1 MRGLDYFRQ
10 KIQELELKAPPEK
23 SDFYREYTKF
33 LIEKMKTVQYLDSEE
48 KAQDVNVF
56 FANPERAIAK
66 MKEDRN
72 FKLPLMSIS
81 IDDIDEDKDRR
92 KTSSNLEISTVWD
105 VKKQRA
111 VRIISKAAKPINLS
125 FTINIWSKYLEDLN
139 QIIESVMLMF
149 NPSMDFKTKD
159 SSNSQAFIQQ
169 VTDNSVMSVG
179 DQKDRVIRKMVI
191 ITAEAYLS
199 NPKYLI
205 TSTGEIE
212 RMGVDF
218 EFIDNPDSNYQT
230 VLSVGSDSA
239 VLSDIDQYNADYI
252 DGRTTGDGFA
262 VSAFLNQQVVLSD
275 GFTMQYNMYVPAV
288 KVLSGQAPFVVFT
301 PGTGN
306 WRNSLKLNPS
316 PGFLRSAGPNSLPG
330 NPGDLHT
337 TERLLAEG
345 YAVAT
350 YDVRAQ
356 ATPWSPNSG
365 GGGTDASLF
374 LPANLI
380 PETDENGNDIMVPWK
395 EFGGENFAV
404 RELLDVFEVRDHIV
418 SGLELPWT
426 GDLNLSAIGHV
437 GTSLGGMAGGAAAAY
452 SGRTVP
458 WYGISSVQNEF
469 EDAGALE
476 YGFPIDWGYTSSSV
490 FSEWHAVSIGA
501 FIADY
506 RVFQQYGARF
516 PYLSG
521 PIRMLNLTCMAP
533 RYLDKYIDGLSRDSL
548 DDFIAESERRVPL
561 AYELSSSIVPATFH
575 FSYDDRQRSIDMS
588 LDAMRSYTAPK
599 FYLGTTSH
607 HNSPKNYHS
616 EKLMNDISV
625 GWFNQY
631 LKGEARDLP
640 TDFGVDYY
648 MMETPNDVSSFQ
660 SYDHIRTYHE
670 SNEETLAGLT
680 NHNYAII
687 LDASGRKALHP
698 ITGPVSS
705 PSFIQSLEY
714 IIKPGATN
722 FVPDTSTFVELLI
735 EHRRTKDAPTST
747 QLLNFMMESV
757 DEVAFLSPP
766 LDQDFLFNG
775 EMSATL
781 AFSST
786 APGAF
791 GFDLVDYNPSGSG
804 EFFPMARVVTTGSHA
819 YDEAAPYES
828 RVLKSRYQCYTFK
841 KGHQIAFVLKNH
853 TLYRPNVELELYVH
867 KTTFE
872 VCPYFNNAIF
882 QFQMHNGISHLSI
895 PMKPI

>member
-81 IDDIDEDKDRR
+81 IDDIDEDVDRR

-111 VRIISKAAKPINLS
+111 IRIVSKAAKPINLS
-125 FTINIWSKYLEDLN
+125 FTINIWSKYLEDVN

-179 DQKDRVIRKMVI
+179 DQKDRVIRKMII

-218 EFIDNPDSNYQT
+218 EFIDDPDSNYQAI
-230 VLSVGSDSA
+230 LSVGSDSA
-239 VLSDIDQYNADYI
+239 VLSDIDQSNADYI
-252 DGRTTGDGFA
+252 DGKARSDGFA

-275 GFTMQYNMYVPAV
+275 GFTMLYNIYVPAV
-288 KVLSGQAPFVVFT
+288 KSLSGQAPFVLYT
-301 PGTGN
+301 PGTGT
-306 WRNSLKLNPS
+306 WRNHPPYNPS
-316 PGFLRSAGPNSLPG
+316 TGFLRSAGPNSLPG
-330 NPGDLHT
+330 NPRDLHI

-345 YAVAT
+345 YAVAV

-356 ATPWSPNSG
+356 STPWSPNEG
-365 GGGTDASLF
+365 GGAQDSSLF
-374 LPANLI
+374 FSANLI
-380 PETDENGNDIMVPWK
+380 PRTNNEGIVRMVPWE
-395 EFGGENFAV
+395 EFGGENFGV

-426 GDLNLSAIGHV
+426 GDINLSAIGHI

-452 SGRTVP
+452 SGRAVP
-458 WYGISSVQNEF
+458 WYGISSTQNEF
-469 EDAGALE
+469 EEAGALE

-490 FSEWHAVSIGA
+490 FSEWHAVSIGS

-521 PIRMLNLTCMAP
+521 PIRMLDLTCMAP

-548 DDFIAESERRVPL
+548 DDFIAESERRAPL

-599 FYLGTTSH
+599 FYLATTSH
-607 HNSPKNYHS
+607 HNAPKNYHS

-640 TDFGVDYY
+640 TASGVDYY

-660 SYDHIRTYHE
+660 SYDHVRTYHE
-670 SNEETLAGLT
+670 SNEETLPGLT
-680 NHNYAII
+680 DHKYAII
-687 LDASGRKALHP
+687 LDAGGRKALHP
-698 ITGPVSS
+698 MTGPVNST
-705 PSFIQSLEY
+705 PYTQSIEY
-714 IIKPGATN
+714 TIKPGATTVLPN
-722 FVPDTSTFVELLI
+722 TSSFVDKLL
-735 EHRRTKDAPTST
+735 EFRESRDAPTST
-747 QLLNFMMESV
+747 QMLNNMLEAV
-757 DEVAFLSPP
+757 QEVVYLSPA
-766 LDQDFLFNG
+766 LDQDLLFMG
-775 EMSATL
+775 EVSATL
-781 AFSST
+781 EFNST
-786 APGAF
+786 ASGAF

-804 EFFPMARVVTTGSHA
+804 ELFTPVRVVTTGSHA
-819 YDEAAPYES
+819 FDETVS
-828 RVLKSRYQCYTFK
+828 QQSKVLKSRYQCYTFK
-841 KGHQIAFVLKNH
+841 KGHQIAFILKNH
-853 TLYRPNVELELYVH
+853 TLYRPNVEPALRIA

-872 VCPYFNNAIF
+872 VCPYFNNSIF
-882 QFQMHNGISHLSI
+882 QFEMYNGLSHITI